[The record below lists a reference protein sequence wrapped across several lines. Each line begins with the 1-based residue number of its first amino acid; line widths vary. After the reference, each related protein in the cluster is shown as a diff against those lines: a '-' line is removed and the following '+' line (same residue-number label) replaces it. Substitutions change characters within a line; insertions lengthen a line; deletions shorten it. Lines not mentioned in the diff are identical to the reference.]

1 MEAQDLTF
9 RREPAVD
16 GIHNDIQFNE
26 YRDNGERWVTVGQL
40 LFGTLAAFALVA
52 LYVGFAWL
60 EG

>member
-26 YRDNGERWVTVGQL
+26 YVPADTRWVTIGQL
-40 LFGTLAAFALVA
+40 FFGTIGAFALLA
-52 LYVGFAWL
+52 MYIAFAWI